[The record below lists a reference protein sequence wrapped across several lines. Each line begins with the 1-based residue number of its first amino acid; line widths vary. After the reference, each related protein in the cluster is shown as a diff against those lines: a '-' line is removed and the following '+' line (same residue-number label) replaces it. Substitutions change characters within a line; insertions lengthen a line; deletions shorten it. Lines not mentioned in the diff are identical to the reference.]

1 MSTSAPPDAPPAL
14 RARHLRKQFPGVV
27 ANEDV
32 SLTLRAGTVHAIV
45 GENGAGKSTLMKLL
59 YGMHR
64 PDSGEIH
71 LDGEPVRFTS
81 PREAIA
87 AGLGMVH
94 QHFMLADNLSVL
106 ENVVLG
112 AEPGRAGV
120 LDLPAAT
127 RRVEELCANLGVRVH
142 PHAETGGL
150 SVADRQRVE
159 IVKAL
164 YRGARILILDE
175 PTAVLVPQEVERLFV
190 SLDRLRT
197 RGLSILFISHK
208 LDEVLAV
215 ADDVTVIRR
224 GVTVADSLQAN
235 EVSSRELAHLMI
247 GAELVRTERPAHP
260 ADQTARRVALGLEE
274 VSLRLSDGRQ
284 ALDAVCLDVG
294 EGEVVGIAGVEGNG
308 QTELIECAAG
318 LRRPDHG
325 TLTLFGRNITG
336 TTLRRR
342 RADGVALVPEDRH
355 RQALLLEAPVWENRM
370 LGRQSAPPNSR
381 RGWLTRR
388 AARRDTE
395 HLMRDYDVR
404 ARDADVAAAS
414 LSGGNQQ
421 KLVIGRELAAEP
433 KVLLAAHP
441 TRGVDIAAQQQIWR
455 RIEEA
460 AAAGAGVLL
469 VSADLDELLSRSD
482 RLLVMLRGRIVAQVD
497 PRRTSTEE
505 LGVAMSGAGESAR

>member
-1 MSTSAPPDAPPAL
+1 MSAPPAL
-14 RARHLRKQFPGVV
+14 RVRHLRKQFPGVV

-32 SLTLRAGTVHAIV
+32 SLTLRAGTVHAVV

-81 PREAIA
+81 PRDAIA

-127 RRVEELCANLGVRVH
+127 RRVEEVCADLGVTVD
-142 PHAETGGL
+142 PHAETGAL

-159 IVKAL
+159 IVKSL

-175 PTAVLVPQEVERLFV
+175 PTAVLVPQEVERLFA

-224 GVTVADSLQAN
+224 GVTVADSLPAN

-247 GAELVRTERPAHP
+247 GAELVRTERPARP
-260 ADQTARRVALGLEE
+260 AGRLALRLEE
-274 VSLRLSDGRQ
+274 VSLRLADGRQ
-284 ALDAVCLDVG
+284 ALDSVSLDVR

-318 LRRPDHG
+318 VRRPDRG
-325 TLTLFGRNITG
+325 RLTLFGQDVTG
-336 TTLRRR
+336 TNLRWR
-342 RADGVALVPEDRH
+342 RAAGVAVVPEDRH
-355 RQALLLEAPVWENRM
+355 RQALLLEAPLWENRM

-395 HLMRDYDVR
+395 RLMRDYDVR
-404 ARDADVAAAS
+404 VRDAGVAAAS

-421 KLVIGRELAAEP
+421 KFVIGRELAGGP

-455 RIEEA
+455 RIEDA
-460 AAAGAGVLL
+460 VAAGAGVLL
-469 VSADLDELLSRSD
+469 VSADLDELLTRSD
-482 RLLVMLRGRIVAQVD
+482 RLLVMLRGGLVARVD
-497 PRRTSTEE
+497 PRRTSAEQ
-505 LGVAMSGAGESAR
+505 LGMAMSGAREVAG